1 MRSLRFLSVIPPVLW
16 AIAVP
21 AVAQPSQWIVAR
33 PASQI
38 GFRSSMGGA
47 AFAGSFRRWDA
58 RIAFDP
64 AALDRSS
71 VVTVID
77 LGSATTGD
85 ASRDQSLPTADW
97 FNVARFPRATFA
109 ASKFKSLG
117 GGRYVASGTLTIK
130 GVTRPVV
137 LPFNLTTAGT
147 KARMQGSL
155 TLDRRAFGIGQGQFA
170 GADTIPFNVQVVIR
184 VDATR
189 RN

>member
-1 MRSLRFLSVIPPVLW
+1 MKLTRFAAVLLPVLW
-16 AIAVP
+16 SVAVP
-21 AVAQPSQWIVAR
+21 AVAKPDQWIVAR

-64 AALDRSS
+64 AALDQSS
-71 VVTVID
+71 VVAVID
-77 LGSATTGD
+77 LNSATTGD

-137 LPFNLTTAGT
+137 LPFNLTIAGT